1 MGPHWVLMKPQK
13 GSSRACR
20 SSKSVHLLGAW
31 SFVVLSLRDVRGWEP
46 VQPEL
51 PQELGDPAPRP
62 SLLTLHLRGLYEHK
76 QACPVGPLLGRDLS
90 PGPGLPLTLFLQPK
104 GGGLKFL
111 PTRKMFRGDGHLAA
125 GASSAPPQGQGPERS
140 QCLCCCW
147 VPRLGREVPAVLP
160 EAYTAVSL
168 RTWVFSWEERQGT
181 VVGEDRPHVTQTGK
195 LRPRFTGSW
204 GRQGSD
210 PLLAHTMAAAS
221 GLCRAPCPTGM
232 AVWPRGLE
240 CPIPPALPSFP

>member
-1 MGPHWVLMKPQK
+1 MWQGVWKGPHWVSMKPRK

-62 SLLTLHLRGLYEHK
+62 SLLTLHLRGFYEHK
-76 QACPVGPLLGRDLS
+76 PACPVGPLLGRDLS
-90 PGPGLPLTLFLQPK
+90 PGPGLPLTLLLQSK

-140 QCLCCCW
+140 RCLCCCC
-147 VPRLGREVPAVLP
+147 VPRLGREVGL
-160 EAYTAVSL
+160 L
-168 RTWVFSWEERQGT
+168 QGCGAGGLT
-181 VVGEDRPHVTQTGK
+181 RGVYCN
-195 LRPRFTGSW
+195 
-204 GRQGSD
+204 
-210 PLLAHTMAAAS
+210 LLADLDVFLGRKTGHSS
-221 GLCRAPCPTGM
+221 GR
-232 AVWPRGLE
+232 R
-240 CPIPPALPSFP
+240 